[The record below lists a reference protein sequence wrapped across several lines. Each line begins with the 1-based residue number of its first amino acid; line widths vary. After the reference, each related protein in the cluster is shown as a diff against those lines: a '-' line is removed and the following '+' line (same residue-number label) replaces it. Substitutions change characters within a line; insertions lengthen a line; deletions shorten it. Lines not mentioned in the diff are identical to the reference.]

1 MENTEYK
8 PGYSLIKYGHI
19 LTLNFNKEFS
29 ERLYHVLSDHLKA
42 NPANKEVAVF
52 TKSLGSLM
60 DASDSIQT
68 LDDDN
73 DNWVI
78 MRLEHVYSVNFQKEL
93 AMKIN
98 TIFTE
103 FLTQHRVSPALFSFA
118 KQLAGYVFP
127 KRFSEGF
134 ADDPEV

>member
-1 MENTEYK
+1 MEYK

-29 ERLYHVLSDHLKA
+29 ERLYHVLSDYLKV
-42 NPANKEVAVF
+42 NPANREVALF
-52 TKSLGSLM
+52 TKQLHGLM
-60 DASDSIQT
+60 ESENNKVVNEAE
-68 LDDDN
+68 
-73 DNWVI
+73 WV
-78 MRLEHVYSVNFQKEL
+78 MTRLEHVYAISFQKEL
-93 AMKIN
+93 AQKIN
-98 TIFTE
+98 GIFTD
-103 FLTQHRVSPALFSFA
+103 FLTMHRVSPALFSFA